1 MKFTRTLTL
10 IAITALLLTAC
21 NGESTEVATIKENT
35 NLLLAYVPADTAYV
49 FANLEPTP
57 KELTDVYVARFQ
69 PVLEVISKKVAQF
82 QTDYESGD
90 YEDNQMAKLATAV
103 LDELGGSLSSE
114 SLEKLGISMQAHQ
127 AIYAMG
133 VFPVIRLG
141 LSDAQALRDAIG
153 RIEAKMGFELP
164 VKELNGASYWRI
176 TEDDMP
182 VGVYIAILDQQLA
195 ISIFPVNAED
205 SLLASFMGQEMPTE
219 SMASTNAL
227 AIMNSQKGYTG
238 YGSGIFDLKNWLMKC

>member
-10 IAITALLLTAC
+10 IAITALLFTAC
-21 NGESTEVATIKENT
+21 NRESSEFATVKENT
-35 NLLLAYVPADTAYV
+35 SPLLVYVPADTAYV

-57 KELTDVYVARFQ
+57 EGITDAYVARFQ
-69 PVLEVISKKVAQF
+69 PVLDVISKKVIKF
-82 QTDYESGD
+82 QTDYESGT

-114 SLEKLGISMQAHQ
+114 NLEKLGISMQSHH

-153 RIEAKMGFELP
+153 RIEVKMGFELP
-164 VKELNGASYWRI
+164 VKEFNGASYWS
-176 TEDDMP
+176 MHP
-182 VGVYIAILDQQLA
+182 
-195 ISIFPVNAED
+195 
-205 SLLASFMGQEMPTE
+205 PTPWQ
-219 SMASTNAL
+219 S
-227 AIMNSQKGYTG
+227 
-238 YGSGIFDLKNWLMKC
+238 